1 MNKVNVDLGKGSF
14 QLRKSPKFIGVRL
27 HDQSIN
33 AKIPRLLSGK
43 KVTNQWLGGFK
54 IFSVGGG
61 MNKLNQFLDKVRKHA
76 AVAIGTHV
84 YFREGG
90 KIPMV
95 PTGKILVTFIPNS
108 TIKSRNK
115 ILKDI
120 GLKLVKKKDK
130 NLWVV
135 SISKN
140 SPNPMKAADLLKKT
154 DEISHA
160 VPFFDSPLTFH
171 EEIDAPRDDLF
182 LDQWYLKNKG
192 GNTKDPKGKFVRG
205 SDMNV
210 PAAWKLLGNR
220 GSARIKLAVV
230 DLGFDM
236 KHPDF
241 QGKMIAPFSLYNS
254 ERIPVQGMDTH
265 GTACAGLAIAK
276 SNGSGIIGVAPNAK
290 FLPVEGT
297 THSAD
302 SLEFVLNHCM
312 DNGADIISC
321 SWGSIEPEHELTAEH
336 ISVIEN
342 AAKKGRKG
350 KGCVILFSVGNENAE
365 HINHYSNHPDVIAVA
380 GSTSADE
387 HLTVSNRGRGI
398 SVCAPG
404 GNFALVTTRASW
416 DNGQNVPH
424 GFSESFKYWNDGK
437 ERGASGLYKHFEGT
451 SASCPLVAGVC
462 ALVLSANSKL
472 KASEVKEIIETTA
485 DKIGGKN
492 EYTDGYSLRFGFGR
506 VNAEKAVAEALRRKN
521 PSAGTSTTTNISPKE
536 KAMTGL
542 FHFSVESRE
551 KKGFGVDIGNY
562 KNYKDVV
569 ELTEKIEREFDNSVN
584 VKISQKNGK
593 VSFKVIIGYFSRKRK
608 AESVLKK
615 LKKAGC
621 NGFIIA
627 YSKLK

>member
-14 QLRKSPKFIGVRL
+14 QLRKSAKFIGVQL
-27 HDQSIN
+27 TDQSIN
-33 AKIPRLLSGK
+33 AKTPRLLSAK
-43 KVTNQWLGGFK
+43 KITNQWLGGFQ
-54 IFSVGGG
+54 IYSVGGG
-61 MNKLNQFLDKVRKHA
+61 LKKLNEFLDKVRKHKD
-76 AVAIGTHV
+76 VAIGTHV

-95 PTGKILVTFIPNS
+95 PTGKILVTFVPSS
-108 TIKSRNK
+108 TIKSRNQ
-115 ILKDI
+115 ILKDLN
-120 GLKLVKKKDK
+120 LKLVKKKDK

-135 SISKN
+135 IISKN

-154 DEISHA
+154 AEVSHA

-171 EEIDAPRDDLF
+171 EEVEAPLDDLF

-220 GSARIKLAVV
+220 GSSKIKLAVV
-230 DLGFDM
+230 DLGFDV

-254 ERIPVQGMDTH
+254 ERLPVQGIDTH

-302 SLEFVLNHCM
+302 SLEFVLKHCM

-336 ISVIEN
+336 ISVIAN

-416 DNGQNVPH
+416 DNGQHLHSGLSDNFRFWH
-424 GFSESFKYWNDGK
+424 DGK
-437 ERGASGLYKHFEGT
+437 ERGTGGLYKHFEGT

-462 ALVLSANSKL
+462 ALVLSANPKL
-472 KASEVKEIIETTA
+472 KGREVKEIIESTA

-506 VNAEKAVAEALRRKN
+506 VNAEKAVAEALHRKN
-521 PSAGTSTTTNISPKE
+521 PSTGSSAPKKE
-536 KAMTGL
+536 KVMTGL
-542 FHFSVESRE
+542 FQFSVESRD
-551 KKGFGVDIGNY
+551 KKNYGVNIGNY
-562 KNYKDVV
+562 KSYKDVL
-569 ELTEKIEREFDNSVN
+569 ELTEKLEREFGNSVN
-584 VKISQKNGK
+584 VQITQKDNQ
-593 VSFKVIIGYFSRKRK
+593 VIFKVIVGYFSRKK
-608 AESVLKK
+608 KVEPVLKK
-615 LKKAGC
+615 LEKAGF
-621 NGFIIA
+621 NGFITA
-627 YSKLK
+627 YSKLR

>member
-14 QLRKSPKFIGVRL
+14 QLRKSAKFIGVQL
-27 HDQSIN
+27 IDQSIN
-33 AKIPRLLSGK
+33 AKTPRFLSAK
-43 KVTNQWLGGFK
+43 KVTNQWLGGFR
-54 IFSVGGG
+54 IYSIGGG
-61 MNKLNQFLDKVRKHA
+61 VRKLNEFLDKVRKHKD
-76 AVAIGTHV
+76 VAIGTHV

-95 PTGKILVTFIPNS
+95 PTGKILLTFVPSS
-108 TIKSRNK
+108 TIKSRNQ
-115 ILKDI
+115 ILKDLN
-120 GLKLVKKKDK
+120 LKLVKKKDK

-154 DEISHA
+154 AEISHA

-171 EEIDAPRDDLF
+171 EEVDEPMEDLF

-220 GSARIKLAVV
+220 GSSKIKLAVV
-230 DLGFDM
+230 DLGFDVS
-236 KHPDF
+236 HPDF

-254 ERIPVQGMDTH
+254 ERFPVQGIDTH

-336 ISVIEN
+336 ISVIAN

-380 GSTSADE
+380 ASTSADE

-416 DNGQNVPH
+416 DNGQQVSH
-424 GFSESFKYWNDGK
+424 GLSDNYRFWNDGK
-437 ERGASGLYKHFEGT
+437 ERGRGGLYKHFEGT

-472 KASEVKEIIETTA
+472 KASEVREIIETTA

-521 PSAGTSTTTNISPKE
+521 PSAGSSVTPKE
-536 KAMTGL
+536 KMMTGL
-542 FHFSVESRE
+542 FQFSVESRA
-551 KKGFGVDIGNY
+551 KKNYGVNIGNY
-562 KNYKDVV
+562 KSYKDVV
-569 ELTEKIEREFDNSVN
+569 ELTEKLEREFGNSVN
-584 VKISQKNGK
+584 VLISQKSNQ
-593 VSFKVIIGYFSRKRK
+593 VIFKVIVGYFSRKK
-608 AESVLKK
+608 KVEPVLKK
-615 LKKAGC
+615 LEKAGY
-621 NGFIIA
+621 NGSIIT

>member
-14 QLRKSPKFIGVRL
+14 QLRKSAKFIGVQL
-27 HDQSIN
+27 NDQSIN
-33 AKIPRLLSGK
+33 AKIPRFLSAK
-43 KVTNQWLGGFK
+43 KITNQWLGGFR
-54 IFSVGGG
+54 IYSIGGG
-61 MNKLNQFLDKVRKHA
+61 MKKLNEFLDKARKHKDI
-76 AVAIGTHV
+76 AIGTHV
-84 YFREGG
+84 YFRAGG

-95 PTGKILVTFIPNS
+95 PTGKILLTFVPSS
-108 TIKSRNK
+108 TIKSRNQ
-115 ILKDI
+115 ILKDLK
-120 GLKLVKKKDK
+120 LKLVKKKDK

-154 DEISHA
+154 AEISHA

-171 EEIDAPRDDLF
+171 EEVDAPLNSLF

-192 GNTKDPKGKFVRG
+192 GNVKDPKGKFVRG

-220 GSARIKLAVV
+220 GSAKIKLAVV
-230 DLGFDM
+230 DLGFDVA
-236 KHPDF
+236 HPDF
-241 QGKMIAPFSLYNS
+241 QGKIIAPFSLYNS
-254 ERIPVQGMDTH
+254 ERFPVQGIDTH

-276 SNGSGIIGVAPNAK
+276 SNGVGIIGVAPNAK

-321 SWGSIEPEHELTAEH
+321 SWGSIQPEHELTAEH
-336 ISVIEN
+336 ISVIAN

-380 GSTSADE
+380 ASTSADE

-416 DNGQNVPH
+416 DIGKQLSH
-424 GFSESFKYWNDGK
+424 GLSDSFRFWDDRK
-437 ERGASGLYKHFEGT
+437 ERGNGGLYKHFEGT

-472 KASEVKEIIETTA
+472 KANEVREIIETTA

-492 EYTDGYSLRFGFGR
+492 EYTDGYSLRFGYGR

-521 PSAGTSTTTNISPKE
+521 PSAGSSTPSKE
-536 KAMTGL
+536 KVMTGL
-542 FHFSVESRE
+542 FHFSVESRV
-551 KKGFGVDIGNY
+551 KKNYGVDIGNY
-562 KNYKDVV
+562 KSYKEVV
-569 ELTEKIEREFDNSVN
+569 ELTEKLEKQFGNSVN
-584 VKISQKNGK
+584 VRISQRNNQ
-593 VSFKVIIGYFSRKRK
+593 VTFKVIVGYFSRKK
-608 AESVLKK
+608 KVEPVLQK
-615 LKKAGC
+615 LKKAGI
-621 NGFIIA
+621 NGQIIA
-627 YSKLK
+627 YSKL

>member
-1 MNKVNVDLGKGSF
+1 MNKVNVDLGKGTY
-14 QLRKSPKFIGVRL
+14 QLRKSPKLIGVQL
-27 HDQSIN
+27 HDQSLN
-33 AKIPRLLSGK
+33 AEIPKLLSNMK
-43 KVTNQWLGGFK
+43 LTNHWLGGFK
-54 IFSVGGG
+54 IFNIGGG
-61 MNKLNQFLDKVRKHA
+61 MNKLNEFLDKVRSHA

-90 KIPMV
+90 NIPMV
-95 PTGKILVTFIPNS
+95 PTGKILVTFVPN
-108 TIKSRNK
+108 TTVKKRNQ
-115 ILKDI
+115 ILKNLS
-120 GLKLVKKKDK
+120 LKLVKKKDK
-130 NLWVV
+130 NLWIV

-160 VPFFDSPLTFH
+160 VPFFDSPMTFH
-171 EEIDAPRDDLF
+171 EEVDAPQDDLF
-182 LDQWYLKNKG
+182 LDQWYLKNVG

-220 GSARIKLAVV
+220 GSTKIKLAVV

-241 QGKMIAPFSLYNS
+241 QGKIIAPFSLYNS

-276 SNGSGIIGVAPNAK
+276 SNGSGIVGVAPNAQ

-297 THSAD
+297 THSTD
-302 SLEFVLNHCM
+302 SLEFVLKHCM

-336 ISVIEN
+336 ISVIAN
-342 AAKKGRKG
+342 AAKKGRNG

-380 GSTSADE
+380 ASTSADE

-416 DNGQNVPH
+416 DEGQNVSH
-424 GFSESFKYWNDGK
+424 GFSENFKYWQDGK
-437 ERGASGLYKHFEGT
+437 ERGNSGLYKHFEGT

-462 ALVLSANSKL
+462 ALVLSANPKL
-472 KASEVKEIIETTA
+472 KANEVKEIIETTA

-492 EYTDGYSLRFGFGR
+492 EYTDGYSLRFGYGR

-521 PSAGTSTTTNISPKE
+521 PSGATPPPSPPKE
-536 KAMTGL
+536 NVMTGL
-542 FHFSVESRE
+542 FHFSVESRD
-551 KKGFGVDIGNY
+551 KKGYGIDIGDY
-562 KNYKDVV
+562 KSYKDVV
-569 ELTEKIEREFDNSVN
+569 ELTEKIEREFGNSVN
-584 VKISQKNGK
+584 VNISEENGN
-593 VSFKVIIGYFSRKRK
+593 VTFKVMIGYFSRKRK
-608 AESVLKK
+608 VESVLKK
-615 LKKAGC
+615 LKKAGYS
-621 NGFIIA
+621 GSITA
-627 YSKLK
+627 YSELK

>member
-14 QLRKSPKFIGVRL
+14 QLRKSPKYIGVQL
-27 HDQSIN
+27 HDQSIH

-54 IFSVGGG
+54 IFTVGGG
-61 MNKLNQFLDKVRKHA
+61 MSKLNVFLDKVRKHA

-108 TIKSRNK
+108 TVKSRNK
-115 ILKDI
+115 ILKDL

-154 DEISHA
+154 NEISHA
-160 VPFFDSPLTFH
+160 VPYFDSPLTFY
-171 EEIDAPRDDLF
+171 EEIDAPQDDLF

-205 SDMNV
+205 SDMRV
-210 PAAWKLLGNR
+210 PEAWKLLGNR
-220 GSARIKLAVV
+220 GSANIKLAIV

-236 KHPDF
+236 QHPDF
-241 QGKMIAPFSLYNS
+241 QGKMVAPFSLYNT
-254 ERIPVQGMDTH
+254 ERIPVQGVDTH
-265 GTACAGLAIAK
+265 GTSCAGLAIAK
-276 SNGSGIIGVAPNAK
+276 SNGSGIVGVAPNAK

-302 SLEFVLNHCM
+302 SLEFVLKHCM

-416 DNGQNVPH
+416 DIGQNVPH
-424 GFSESFKYWNDGK
+424 GFSENFRFWHDGK
-437 ERGASGLYKHFEGT
+437 ERGTTGLYKHFEGT

-485 DKIGGKN
+485 DKIGGRN
-492 EYTDGYSLRFGFGR
+492 EYTDGYSLRFGYGR

-521 PSAGTSTTTNISPKE
+521 PTAGTPITISPKE

-542 FHFSVESRE
+542 FQFSVESRV
-551 KKGFGVDIGNY
+551 KKGYGVDIGNY
-562 KNYKDVV
+562 KSYKEVV
-569 ELTEKIEREFDNSVN
+569 ELTEKIEREFGNSVN
-584 VKISQKNGK
+584 VKISQKNEK
-593 VSFKVIIGYFSRKRK
+593 VMFKVIIGYFSRKK
-608 AESVLKK
+608 KVESVLKK
-615 LKKAGC
+615 LKKAGF
-621 NGFIIA
+621 NGSIIA